1 MRTAILFLILVFL
14 IDMLGF
20 YLGSV
25 RPDFYDMALHL
36 SGGFFVAMFFLHY
49 FKDLAP
55 GNPGS
60 PKLKKAFI
68 IVSAVIFVGV
78 MWEMVEYIAT
88 KMFGEHLYE
97 TYRIICCMGDLDD
110 TVNDLAMDILGA
122 AAFVFLNDI
131 SSIKPDLSDYKK
143 YKDS

>member
-25 RPDFYDMALHL
+25 RPDFYDMTLHL
-36 SGGFFVAMFFLHY
+36 SCGFFVAMFFLHY

-68 IVSAVIFVGV
+68 IISAVIFVGV
-78 MWEMVEYIAT
+78 MWEIFEYIAT
-88 KMFGEHLYE
+88 RTFGSYLYE
-97 TYRIICCMGDLDD
+97 AHRIICCMGDLDD

-122 AAFVFLNDI
+122 ILFTIIAF
-131 SSIKPDLSDYKK
+131 KPITINHNKHS
-143 YKDS
+143 